1 MRRIE
6 RYEDEQIELERLVEA
21 HARGRPRL
29 KVLEAGCGREWYLR
43 PEGVELEITGID
55 LDRAALEHRRD
66 VRRDLHRA
74 IHGDLKTAELP
85 PGAYDVVYSSFVLEH
100 VEGAETALELFSKAA
115 RAGATYSV
123 GSQSHPARTLDQ
135 TRARSWT
142 RMVSAASGD
151 TRSPTD
157 PLALERICPCGSA
170 TGGL

>member
-100 VEGAETALELFSKAA
+100 VEGAETALEN
-115 RAGATYSV
+115 
-123 GSQSHPARTLDQ
+123 
-135 TRARSWT
+135 
-142 RMVSAASGD
+142 MVNWL
-151 TRSPTD
+151 RP
-157 PLALERICPCGSA
+157 
-170 TGGL
+170 GGLLIVRVPDLEGVQTFLARRLPRWVAVAYYRHAWKIKDAG